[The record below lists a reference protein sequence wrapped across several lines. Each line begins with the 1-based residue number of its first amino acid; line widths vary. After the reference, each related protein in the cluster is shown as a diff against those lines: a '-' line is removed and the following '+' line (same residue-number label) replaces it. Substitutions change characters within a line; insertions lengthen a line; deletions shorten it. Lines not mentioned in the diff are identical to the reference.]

1 MFTTAHKCLLSLP
14 LLSMPQVAS
23 HAGLAVPQPVPKG
36 SGLQHVQDIDV
47 ALKAQQAE
55 RVAQAAAE
63 PAGVST

>member
-1 MFTTAHKCLLSLP
+1 
-14 LLSMPQVAS
+14 MPQVAS

-36 SGLQHVQDIDV
+36 SGLQHAQDIDV

-55 RVAQAAAE
+55 RVAQAAAD